1 VVGGEDAMLQRIER
15 FEIGRHGPAQANGGR
30 GLVGHLG
37 AHMRPIAAVVWCV
50 GAVPAWVRIIVLQ
63 PGRRMI
69 KSEDIHRFAIRATGV
84 RRPANG
90 EKFKSNFN
98 DLRFF

>member
-1 VVGGEDAMLQRIER
+1 
-15 FEIGRHGPAQANGGR
+15 
-30 GLVGHLG
+30 
-37 AHMRPIAAVVWCV
+37 MRPIAAVVLCV

-69 KSEDIHRFAIRATGV
+69 KSEDIHRFAIRAAGFSPARAEKIAAGV
-84 RRPANG
+84 RRPASG